1 MSNPIKDA
9 KDLQEYARH
18 LKTVLALKL
27 ATDLVRETNEEKILE
42 ALELYGFASALH
54 STAVT
59 AEYIAMH
66 PPSGLDDVQALFATK
81 VVVLKDRATAAFNSY
96 LAQKSQQ
103 RPLDG

>member
-1 MSNPIKDA
+1 MSPSIKDA

-27 ATDLVRETNEEKILE
+27 AADLVRETNEEKILE
-42 ALELYGFASALH
+42 ALELYGFAAALH

-66 PPSGLDDVQALFATK
+66 PPSSLDEVQALFATN
-81 VVVLKDRATAAFNSY
+81 VVFLKDKATSTFNSY
-96 LAQKSQQ
+96 LAKASQQ